1 VTRTEVRRGTEGPGR
16 SLGSPAL
23 GGAFVATVLLLIG
36 VVAVAS
42 RAPVGA
48 SGFGRASIARAA
60 GLPAR
65 SVLLSNCPAARP
77 NPHGAELRTL
87 GGRAGEPWWEMCP
100 AAAGGSARDAT
111 ASPWAFVVMAA
122 GAGIAL
128 AGVLGYL
135 RLNVRRPGEHGPF
148 SIRAPI
154 RTQQVLGVAL
164 VVMALLIGAALVAG
178 AILGFHRV
186 SKPGWSFALPT
197 WVLPLVL
204 SALAGGIVV
213 LLFTLR
219 ARRRPVVSVDGDLE
233 KVDAVRVAV
242 DASLR
247 DLRDGQDPR
256 RAVVAAYRRMEQT
269 LTAAGL
275 PRRPAETARE
285 YVVHALTSLEL
296 RAEPPRTLTT
306 LFERARFSVGPIDV
320 AMRDQAIDALVAMQD
335 ELKGIG

>member
-1 VTRTEVRRGTEGPGR
+1 MRGTERPGR

-23 GGAFVATVLLLIG
+23 GGAFVAIVVLLIG

-60 GLPAR
+60 R
-65 SVLLSNCPAARP
+65 SVLLSDCPVARP

-87 GGRAGEPWWEMCP
+87 GGRADEPVCP

-135 RLNVRRPGEHGPF
+135 RLRVRRPGEHGPF
-148 SIRAPI
+148 SIRVPI
-154 RTQQVLGVAL
+154 RVRQVLGVAL
-164 VVMALLIGAALVAG
+164 VVVALLIGAAVVAG

-186 SKPGWSFALPT
+186 SRSGWSFQLPT

-204 SALAGGIVV
+204 SALVGGVVV
-213 LLFTLR
+213 LLFMLR
-219 ARRRPVVSVDGDLE
+219 ARRRSVVSVDGDVE

-247 DLRDGQDPR
+247 DLRDGEDPR
-256 RAVVAAYRRMEQT
+256 GAVIAAYRRMEQA
-269 LTAAGL
+269 LSAAGL

-296 RAEPPRTLTT
+296 RAEPPRALTT
-306 LFERARFSVGPIDV
+306 LFERARFSVRPIDV
-320 AMRDQAIDALVAMQD
+320 AMRDQAIDALVAMQH

>member
-60 GLPAR
+60 R
-65 SVLLSNCPAARP
+65 SVLLSDCPVARP

-154 RTQQVLGVAL
+154 RTRQVLGVAL

>member
-1 VTRTEVRRGTEGPGR
+1 
-16 SLGSPAL
+16 
-23 GGAFVATVLLLIG
+23 
-36 VVAVAS
+36 
-42 RAPVGA
+42 
-48 SGFGRASIARAA
+48 
-60 GLPAR
+60 
-65 SVLLSNCPAARP
+65 
-77 NPHGAELRTL
+77 
-87 GGRAGEPWWEMCP
+87 
-100 AAAGGSARDAT
+100 
-111 ASPWAFVVMAA
+111 MAA

-128 AGVLGYL
+128 AGILGYL
-135 RLNVRRPGEHGPF
+135 RLRVRRPGEHRPF

-154 RTQQVLGVAL
+154 RTRQALGVAL

-178 AILGFHRV
+178 AILGVHRV
-186 SKPGWSFALPT
+186 SKSGWSFQLPT

-204 SALAGGIVV
+204 SALAAGVVV
-213 LLFTLR
+213 LLFVLR

-256 RAVVAAYRRMEQT
+256 RAVIAAYRRMEQT

-306 LFERARFSVGPIDV
+306 LFERARFSVRPIDV
-320 AMRDQAIDALVAMQD
+320 AMRDQAIDALVAMQH
-335 ELKGIG
+335 ELKRIG

>member
-1 VTRTEVRRGTEGPGR
+1 MRTDVRRGTEGPGS

-23 GGAFVATVLLLIG
+23 GGAFVMTVLLLIG

-42 RAPVGA
+42 RAPIGA
-48 SGFGRASIARAA
+48 SGVGRASIARAV
-60 GLPAR
+60 GRPAR
-65 SVLLSNCPAARP
+65 SVLRCDQLVSRP

-87 GGRAGEPWWEMCP
+87 GSKAGEPRSEMCP
-100 AAAGGSARDAT
+100 SPAPAAAPGGS
-111 ASPWAFVVMAA
+111 
-122 GAGIAL
+122 
-128 AGVLGYL
+128 
-135 RLNVRRPGEHGPF
+135 
-148 SIRAPI
+148 
-154 RTQQVLGVAL
+154 
-164 VVMALLIGAALVAG
+164 
-178 AILGFHRV
+178 
-186 SKPGWSFALPT
+186 GWSFQLPT

-204 SALAGGIVV
+204 SALAGGLVL

-219 ARRRPVVSVDGDLE
+219 ARRGPVVSVDGDLE
-233 KVDAVRVAV
+233 EVDAVRVAVDAVGAAV

-256 RAVVAAYRRMEQT
+256 RAVIAAYRRMEQT

-296 RAEPPRTLTT
+296 CAEPPRTLTT
-306 LFERARFSVGPIDV
+306 LFERARFSVRPIDV
-320 AMRDQAIDALVAMQD
+320 AMRDQAIDALVAMQQ